1 MKKLSAIII
10 SITLVFTLCSCQ
22 PAGDDISDTSSYS
35 EPTYNSQID
44 NTISELVEP
53 DTSSETPSADTS
65 SEVVVSKPEDTESS
79 NTVIDN
85 SSKEEVKNVSSKEEI
100 SEEEPKE
107 SINFVPNT
115 TVSYSNK
122 IFYKDAVYACARGKN
137 NGVDCWAVVA
147 LDDNGE
153 YLNCVYVFDEKNDEH
168 ATFNVYNDRIYFLQF
183 VQNDPRDY
191 VLLDTFSLC
200 SVNLS
205 GKDKKT
211 EKTESL
217 SYTHIS
223 LTMCYS
229 NSRYLFLAVTNLYDG
244 VYDAMYRYNL
254 QTKELVKLNYNLPAH
269 TSVYSVGE
277 RIFIWNSD
285 NQSIFEY
292 DVNIT
297 NYTLFHT
304 VDDPHRVY
312 SLVVSL
318 QKDGFLLHH
327 SKRDDKYFLDFSGNL
342 TQISW
347 KHLI

>member
-44 NTISELVEP
+44 NTISELEEP
-53 DTSSETPSADTS
+53 DTSSETPSADIS
-65 SEVVVSKPEDTESS
+65 SEVVISKPKDTESS

-107 SINFVPNT
+107 SINFAPST
-115 TVSYSNK
+115 TVSCSNK
-122 IFYKDAVYACARGKN
+122 IFYKDAVYAYARGKN

-153 YLNCVYVFDEKNDEH
+153 YLNCIYVFDEKNDEH

-183 VQNDPRDY
+183 VQNDYKDF
-191 VLLDTFSLC
+191 VLLNTLSIC

-205 GKDKKT
+205 GKDKRI

-217 SYTHIS
+217 PFTHIS
-223 LTMCYS
+223 IEIEYS
-229 NSRYLFLAVTNLYDG
+229 NSKFLFFTVNNLFDGIYDE
-244 VYDAMYRYNL
+244 MYRYNI
-254 QTKELVKLNYNLPAH
+254 QTKELVKLDYNLPAH
-269 TSVYSVGE
+269 TTVYSVE
-277 RIFIWNSD
+277 EKIFVWNPD
-285 NQSIFEY
+285 DQFIFEY
-292 DVNIT
+292 DVDFN
-297 NYTLFHT
+297 NSTLFHT
-304 VDDPHRVY
+304 VDDPHRVN

-318 QKDGFLLHH
+318 QEDGFLLHH
-327 SKRDDKYFLDFSGNL
+327 SNRDDKYFLDFSGNL
-342 TQISW
+342 TQIS
-347 KHLI
+347 